1 MFVREKQIG
10 PYRYVYLVESVR
22 ENGRTKQRIIKNL
35 GRKELVEAKGD
46 LDRLA
51 RSAARLAQRSM
62 ILSLIDEGGAP
73 TLATRRIG
81 PPLAFERLWRETG
94 CRAVIEDL
102 AAERGFGFALERA
115 CFLTVL
121 HRLMGAGSDRAA
133 DAWREDYRI
142 AGTQELALHHLY
154 RTMGWLGEELP
165 AGAQAG
171 RTPFAPRCIKDL
183 VEERLFDARR
193 DLFSEL
199 SVVFMDTTSLY
210 FEGAGGETLGQR
222 GHSKDHRPDLMQ
234 MIVAVVMDQRGRPLC
249 CEMWPG
255 NTTDVSVLMPVVDRL
270 GQRFGITRVCVVAD
284 RGMIS
289 AQTVSAL
296 EERGLEYILGV
307 RERTSKEVRTLVLG
321 DQAPF
326 VPLVIPVGRSGRG
339 WGPVPQP
346 DRPTGRPDTELEAKA
361 ITLGKRRYVVCRNLA
376 EAEKDAAERAA
387 IVANLRRA
395 LRRGDNALIGNAG
408 YRRFLKAPAVGFA
421 LDEKRVTEDARFDGI
436 FVLRTNTK
444 LDPLQAMLRYRELQG
459 VEQLFRNAKSL
470 LATRPIFHKRDETIR
485 GHVFCSFLAL
495 VLRKELQDRL
505 ATAGLAPEWA
515 EVVRD
520 LDRLQEV
527 EVEQDGKRFIL
538 RTPTTGCAGKLFQTL
553 GIALPP
559 NIRDA
564 NPAAS
569 VTPAE
574 SPQP

>member
-22 ENGRTKQRIIKNL
+22 ENGRIKQRIIKNL

-51 RSAARLAQRSM
+51 RSAARLARRSM
-62 ILSLIDEGGAP
+62 ILSLLDQGDLP
-73 TLATRRIG
+73 TLASRRIG
-81 PPLAFERLWRETG
+81 PALAFERLWRQTG

-121 HRLMGAGSDRAA
+121 HRLMVSGSDRAA
-133 DAWREDYRI
+133 DAWREDYWI
-142 AGTQELALHHLY
+142 EGTEELALHHLY

-165 AGAQAG
+165 PAEQAG
-171 RTPFAPRCIKDL
+171 RTPFAPRCVKDV
-183 VEERLFDARR
+183 VEERLFEARR

-234 MIVAVVMDQRGRPLC
+234 MIVAVVMDQSGRPLC

-255 NTTDVSVLMPVVDRL
+255 NTTDVTALIPVVDRL
-270 GQRFGITRVCVVAD
+270 GRRFGITRVCVVAD

-289 AQTVSAL
+289 AQTIAAL

-307 RERTSKEVRTLVLG
+307 RERTTKEVRTLVL
-321 DQAPF
+321 DDDAPF
-326 VPLVIPVGRSGRG
+326 VPLAIPR
-339 WGPVPQP
+339 Q
-346 DRPTGRPDTELEAKA
+346 GRPDTELEAKA
-361 ITLGKRRYVVCRNLA
+361 VTLGDRRYVVCRNLA
-376 EAEKDAAERAA
+376 EAAKDAAEREE
-387 IVANLRRA
+387 IVANLRQA
-395 LRRGDNALIGNAG
+395 LRRGDKALVGNAG
-408 YRRFLKAPAVGFA
+408 YRRFLKAPDVGFTI
-421 LDEKRVTEDARFDGI
+421 DEKRVAEDARFDGI
-436 FVLRTNTK
+436 FVLRTNTT

-459 VEQLFRNAKSL
+459 VEQLFRSAKSL
-470 LATRPIFHKRDETIR
+470 LATRPIFHKCDATIR

-505 ATAGLAPEWA
+505 AAAGLAPEWA
-515 EVVRD
+515 EVLRD
-520 LDRLQEV
+520 LDRLQEI
-527 EVEQDGKRFIL
+527 EVEQDDKRFVL
-538 RTPTTGCAGKLFQTL
+538 RTPVTGCAGKLFQTL

-559 NIRDA
+559 NSRDA
-564 NPAAS
+564 ALETHDA
-569 VTPAE
+569 TAE

>member
-1 MFVREKQIG
+1 MFVREKPIG

-22 ENGRTKQRIIKNL
+22 EQGRTKQRIIKNL
-35 GRKELVEAKGD
+35 GRKEHVEANGD

-62 ILSLIDEGGAP
+62 ILSLLDQDGVP

-102 AAERGFGFALERA
+102 AAERSFGFALERA

-121 HRLMGAGSDRAA
+121 HRLMVSGSDRAA
-133 DAWREDYRI
+133 DAWREDDRI
-142 AGTQELALHHLY
+142 EGTEELALHHLY
-154 RTMGWLGEELP
+154 RTMGWLGEEFP
-165 AGAQAG
+165 VAEQPG
-171 RTPFAPRCIKDL
+171 RTPFAPRCVKDV
-183 VEERLFDARR
+183 VEERLFEARR

-210 FEGAGGETLGQR
+210 FEGAGGETLGRR

-234 MIVAVVMDQRGRPLC
+234 MIVAVVMDQQGRPLC

-255 NTTDVSVLMPVVDRL
+255 NTTDVTVLLPVVDRL

-289 AQTVSAL
+289 AQTIAAL
-296 EERGLEYILGV
+296 EVRGLEYILGV
-307 RERTSKEVRTLVLG
+307 RERTAKEVRTLVL
-321 DQAPF
+321 DDDAPF
-326 VPLVIPVGRSGRG
+326 VPLVIPR
-339 WGPVPQP
+339 Q
-346 DRPTGRPDTELEAKA
+346 GRPDTALEAKA
-361 ITLGKRRYVVCRNLA
+361 VTLGKRRYIVCRNRA
-376 EAEKDAAERAA
+376 EAEKDAAEREA
-387 IVANLRRA
+387 IVANLRQA
-395 LRRGDNALIGNAG
+395 LRRGDKALVGNAG
-408 YRRFLKAPAVGFA
+408 YRRFLKPPEVGFA
-421 LDEKRVTEDARFDGI
+421 IDEARVAEDARFDGI
-436 FVLRTNTK
+436 FVLRTNTT

-459 VEQLFRNAKSL
+459 VEQLFRSAKSL
-470 LATRPIFHKRDETIR
+470 LATRPIFHKRDATIR

-495 VLRKELQDRL
+495 VLQKELADRC
-505 ATAGLAPEWA
+505 AARGFQPEWA
-515 EVVRD
+515 EVLRD
-520 LDRLQEV
+520 LDRFQEV

-553 GIALPP
+553 GVALPP

-564 NPAAS
+564 NPS
-569 VTPAE
+569 VTAAD

>member
-1 MFVREKQIG
+1 MFVREKPIG

-22 ENGRTKQRIIKNL
+22 EQGRTKQRIIKNL
-35 GRKELVEAKGD
+35 GRKEHVEANGD

-51 RSAARLAQRSM
+51 RSAARLAQRAM
-62 ILSLIDEGGAP
+62 ILSLLDQDGVP

-102 AAERGFGFALERA
+102 AAERSFGFALERA

-121 HRLMGAGSDRAA
+121 HRLMVSGSDRAA

-142 AGTQELALHHLY
+142 EGTEELALHHLY
-154 RTMGWLGEELP
+154 RTMGWLGEEFP
-165 AGAQAG
+165 VAEQPG
-171 RTPFAPRCIKDL
+171 RTPFAPRCVKDV
-183 VEERLFDARR
+183 VEERLFEARR

-210 FEGAGGETLGQR
+210 FEGAGGETLGRR

-234 MIVAVVMDQRGRPLC
+234 MIVAVVMDQQGRPLC

-255 NTTDVSVLMPVVDRL
+255 NTTDVTVLLPVVDRL

-289 AQTVSAL
+289 AQTIAAL
-296 EERGLEYILGV
+296 EVRGLEYILGV
-307 RERTSKEVRTLVLG
+307 RERTAKEVRTLVL
-321 DQAPF
+321 DDDAPF
-326 VPLVIPVGRSGRG
+326 VPLVIPR
-339 WGPVPQP
+339 Q
-346 DRPTGRPDTELEAKA
+346 GRPDTELEAKA
-361 ITLGKRRYVVCRNLA
+361 VTLGKRRYIVCRNRA
-376 EAEKDAAERAA
+376 EAEKDAAEREA
-387 IVANLRRA
+387 IVANLRQA
-395 LRRGDNALIGNAG
+395 LRRGDKALVGNAG
-408 YRRFLKAPAVGFA
+408 YRRFLKPPEVGFA
-421 LDEKRVTEDARFDGI
+421 IDEARVAEDARFDGI
-436 FVLRTNTK
+436 FVLRTNTT

-459 VEQLFRNAKSL
+459 VEQLFRSAKSL
-470 LATRPIFHKRDETIR
+470 LATRPIFHKRDATIR

-495 VLRKELQDRL
+495 VLQKELADRC
-505 ATAGLAPEWA
+505 AARGFQPEWA
-515 EVVRD
+515 EVLRD
-520 LDRLQEV
+520 LDRFQEV

-553 GIALPP
+553 GVALPP

-564 NPAAS
+564 NPS
-569 VTPAE
+569 VTAAD

>member
-22 ENGRTKQRIIKNL
+22 DNGRTKQRIIKNL
-35 GRKELVEAKGD
+35 GRKEQVAANGD

-62 ILSLIDEGGAP
+62 ILSLLDQGSLS
-73 TLATRRIG
+73 TLTTRRIG
-81 PPLAFERLWRETG
+81 PPLAFERLWRETE

-102 AAERGFGFALERA
+102 AGERSFGFALERA

-121 HRLMGAGSDRAA
+121 HRLMVSGSDRAA
-133 DAWREDYRI
+133 DTWREDYRI
-142 AGTQELALHHLY
+142 EGAEALALHHLY
-154 RTMGWLGEELP
+154 RTMAWLGEELP
-165 AGAQAG
+165 AAEQAG
-171 RTPFAPRCIKDL
+171 RTPFTPRCVKDL
-183 VEERLFDARR
+183 VEERLFEARK

-210 FEGAGGETLGQR
+210 FEGAGGETLGRR

-255 NTTDVSVLMPVVDRL
+255 NTTDVTGLIPVVDRL

-289 AQTVSAL
+289 AETLAAL
-296 EERGLEYILGV
+296 EARGLEYILGV
-307 RERTSKEVRTLVLG
+307 RERSTKEVRTLVL
-321 DQAPF
+321 DDHAPF
-326 VPLVIPVGRSGRG
+326 VPLVIPR
-339 WGPVPQP
+339 Q
-346 DRPTGRPDTELEAKA
+346 GRPDTELEAKA
-361 ITLGKRRYVVCRNLA
+361 VTLGERRYVVCRNLA
-376 EAEKDAAERAA
+376 EAEKDAGDREA
-387 IVANLRRA
+387 IVTNLRRA
-395 LRRGDNALIGNAG
+395 LKAGDKALVGNAG
-408 YRRFLKAPAVGFA
+408 YRRFLKSPEVGFA
-421 LDEKRVTEDARFDGI
+421 IDEARVAEDARFDGI
-436 FVLRTNTK
+436 FVLRTNTT

-459 VEQLFRNAKSL
+459 VEQLFRSAKSL
-470 LATRPIFHKRDETIR
+470 LATRPIFHRCDATIR

-495 VLRKELQDRL
+495 VLQKELADRC
-505 ATAGLAPEWA
+505 AGRGFRPEWA
-515 EVVRD
+515 EVLRD

-527 EVEQDGKRFIL
+527 EVAQDGKRFIL
-538 RTPTTGCAGKLFQTL
+538 RTPVVGCAGKLFQTL

-564 NPAAS
+564 APQAATVPEPS
-569 VTPAE
+569 
-574 SPQP
+574 QP